1 MFKLCFFSNCSN
13 LIFKLTFLLQLK
25 LYLSLSANHFG
36 DCIPK
41 KCGNISISYP
51 FYMINQ
57 QKSYCGYPGFEVSCK
72 DDKFPYLNIS
82 GGSYVVKNV
91 SYEEQIIQVVNSM
104 FLDSFSGK
112 IACSGLLQHLNFTFN
127 YDKFSFRANHTD
139 IVLMMN
145 CPQKVLQ
152 ENSPSWVIC
161 GAVGV
166 YQDETR
172 LKDLGEKC
180 NGVIS
185 VPYEGERMKN
195 GNVKEMLEE
204 GFSLKWMAN
213 NCSACHVS
221 GGQCGY
227 DQTINEFSCFCP
239 DRTHAR
245 LCPLHSPEKKKG
257 HLPLILGSVIVGG
270 LLVAAAFIAICW
282 WRKKLKPAHS
292 KYVSRS
298 NSLDRSPSD
307 VEKGNMYFGVPLFS
321 YSELREATDNFNESK
336 ELGDGGFGTVY
347 YGKLKDGREVAVKRL
362 YEKNYKRVEQ
372 FMNEVQLLT
381 CLRHNNLVSLY
392 GCTSHHSRELLLVYE
407 YVSNGTVADHLY
419 GDKAKEGCLSWS
431 VRLRIATETANAL
444 SYLHASDIIHR
455 DVKTNNILLD
465 SSFSVKVADFGLSR
479 LFPND
484 VTHVSTAPQGT
495 PGYLDPEYG
504 ECYQLTNKSDVYSFG
519 VVLVELI
526 SSLPA
531 IDFDRHR
538 HEINL
543 SNYAMTRIQRCA
555 FEELVDPKLGFSTDD
570 KVRRMTTSVGELAFQ
585 CLQHDKEFRPS
596 MDEVL
601 KILKTIQSTDYE
613 TLQVEEKLKNDTGEI
628 VTGLQTSPI
637 EDKYGKQLIHQ
648 KLSPSSPFSVMGEW
662 SSKTTTPS
670 SSK

>member
-1 MFKLCFFSNCSN
+1 MIRLCCFSNCNN
-13 LIFKLTFLLQLK
+13 LMFKLTFFLQLK
-25 LYLSLSANHFG
+25 LYFSLSANHFG

-41 KCGNISISYP
+41 KCGNLNISYP
-51 FYMINQ
+51 FYMIDKQ
-57 QKSYCGYPGFEVSCK
+57 YSYCGYPGFEVSCK
-72 DDKFPYLNIS
+72 DDNFPYINIS
-82 GGSYVVKNV
+82 GSSYVVKNV
-91 SYEEQIIQVVNSM
+91 SYEEQTIQVVNSM
-104 FLDSFSGK
+104 LLESSAGQ
-112 IACSGLLQHLNFTFN
+112 IACSELLGHLNLTASN
-127 YDKFSFRANHTD
+127 DKFKYTANHS
-139 IVLMMN
+139 ISLVLD

-152 ENSPSWVIC
+152 EHSPNWVIC

-166 YQDETR
+166 YEDESR
-172 LKDLGEKC
+172 LKEMEGKC
-180 NGVIS
+180 NGGVVS
-185 VPYEGERMKN
+185 VPYEGETMKN
-195 GNVKEMLEE
+195 GNVTEMLGE

-213 NCSACHVS
+213 NCSACHES

-227 DQTINEFSCFCP
+227 DQTISTFSCFCP
-239 DRTHAR
+239 DRTHAHQ
-245 LCPLHSPEKKKG
+245 CFLHTLKKKKG
-257 HLPLILGSVIVGG
+257 HLPLILGLVIASS
-270 LLVAAAFIAICW
+270 LLIVAAFIAICW
-282 WRKKLKPAHS
+282 WKKLKPAHA

-298 NSLDRSPSD
+298 NSLDQSPSE
-307 VEKGNMYFGVPLFS
+307 VEKGNIYFGVPLFS
-321 YSELREATDNFNESK
+321 YNELREATDNFDESK

-381 CLRHNNLVSLY
+381 CLRHHNLVSLY

-419 GDKAKEGCLSWS
+419 GNKAKDGSLSWS
-431 VRLRIATETANAL
+431 VRLKIATETANAL
-444 SYLHASDIIHR
+444 CYLHASDIIHR

-465 SSFSVKVADFGLSR
+465 SSYSVKVADFGLSR

-484 VTHVSTAPQGT
+484 VTHISTAPQGT

-555 FEELVDPKLGFSTDD
+555 FEELVDPKLGFSSDE

-613 TLQVEEKLKNDTGEI
+613 ALLAEEQAENDTGN
-628 VTGLQTSPI
+628 VQRR
-637 EDKYGKQLIHQ
+637 
-648 KLSPSSPFSVMGEW
+648 
-662 SSKTTTPS
+662 
-670 SSK
+670 